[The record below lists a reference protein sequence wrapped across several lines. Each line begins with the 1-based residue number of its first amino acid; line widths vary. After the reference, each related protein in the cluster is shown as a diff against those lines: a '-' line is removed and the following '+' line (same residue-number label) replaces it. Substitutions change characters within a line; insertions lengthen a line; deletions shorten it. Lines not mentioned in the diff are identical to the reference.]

1 MKKAL
6 VATLLLLTSV
16 GGWAQTKITGLQKI
30 RDGLYVMY
38 YDSTKQ
44 KRIITK
50 SLVAEFRNYVVLMEM
65 PITNGGSGEAQLR
78 DHTEGGEA
86 VLQALKR
93 FFPKKPLKYVL
104 STHWHPHSLSSALP
118 FLAQGVTLV
127 TTEGNFK
134 MLHQFI
140 DSAALRRYRKQI
152 VFVDDKGLS
161 IGDKGNTI
169 KIFKLNRKEYPHLPT
184 EEFLFFYL
192 PKYNCL
198 HNSCMFQRFAGYRVL
213 GKEMVSTRVEDLDKF
228 IAAQHLSPA
237 YLITTDTYWD
247 GAGGYVP
254 GDTLR
259 KMMQTGLGMSAL
271 ASQLLR
277 FDEEILST
285 KTDSVLK
292 YLMDNRI
299 PYSIVNMA
307 VYEAL
312 RKNERSKALAIARL
326 QVLFNPSS
334 ANSWDTY
341 GEVYYFMGEL
351 KMAKKYEAESKRI
364 DKSFEQGGE
373 ATWKQDLET
382 YRAGWAEKK

>member
-1 MKKAL
+1 MKKAFI
-6 VATLLLLTSV
+6 AALLLLLSA
-16 GGWAQTKITGLQKI
+16 GASAQTRITGLKKI
-30 RDGLYVMY
+30 GDGLYVMY

-50 SLVAEFRNYVVLMEM
+50 SLVAEFRHYVALMEM
-65 PITNGGSGEAQLR
+65 PITNGGSGETQLT
-78 DHTEGGEA
+78 DHIEGGEA
-86 VLQALKR
+86 VLRALR
-93 FFPKKPLKYVL
+93 SYFPGKPLKYVL
-104 STHWHPHSLSSALP
+104 STHWHPHSISSALP

-127 TTEGNFK
+127 TSERNFK

-140 DSAALRRYRKQI
+140 DSAAFRKYGKQI

-169 KIFKLNRKEYPHLPT
+169 EIFKLSRKEYPHLPT

-192 PKYNCL
+192 PKYRCL

-213 GKEMVSTRVEDLDKF
+213 GKEMISTRVEDLDKF
-228 IAAQHLSPA
+228 ITARQLSPA

-247 GAGGYVP
+247 EAGGYVP

-259 KMMQTGLGMSAL
+259 RMMQTGIGMSAL
-271 ASQLLR
+271 AKQLLR
-277 FDEEILST
+277 FDEDVLST
-285 KTDSVLK
+285 KTDSLLQ

-312 RKNERSKALAIARL
+312 RRNELGKALGIARL
-326 QVLFNPSS
+326 QVLLNPSS

-351 KMAKKYEAESKRI
+351 KMAKKYEAESRRI

-373 ATWKQDLET
+373 AAWKQDLES